1 MSTSRS
7 DFVRI
12 RGLRYH
18 VRAWGEATA
27 PKLML
32 LHGLLDA
39 SATWEPVAK
48 ILVSKWQV
56 LCPDWR
62 GLGHTEW
69 PQDGYWFPDYIGD
82 LAALMDHYAADVAIP
97 LVGHS
102 MGAQIGS
109 LYAGARPSRVSRLV
123 CLDGLFLPDGDT
135 AQAPKRMTKWLDDL
149 NQARGAKTYA
159 SFEQLATRVRYRNP
173 QLSEAKALFIAHC
186 WAAED
191 AQGRVKLLADPRHE
205 LRGPSIYRA
214 AESMA
219 LWSQISAPTLFLD
232 GGKSLF
238 AQAIPAE
245 EKQRRRACFCDRH
258 EEVIAGAG
266 HMLHFDAPEE
276 TGQRIAAFVGGAS

>member
-18 VRAWGEATA
+18 VRRWGAETA

-48 ILVSKWQV
+48 ILAQKYQV
-56 LCPDWR
+56 MCPDWR
-62 GLGHTEW
+62 GLGHSEW
-69 PQDGYWFPDYIGD
+69 PQDGYWFPDYVGD
-82 LAALMDHYAADVAIP
+82 LAELMDHYAPTPIP

-109 LYAGARPSRVSRLV
+109 LYAGARPARVSRFA
-123 CLDGLFLPDGDT
+123 CLDGLFLPDMD
-135 AQAPKRMTKWLDDL
+135 ASQAPKRMTKWLDDL
-149 NQARGAKTYA
+149 KQTRVPKTYA
-159 SFEQLATRVRYRNP
+159 SFEELAGRVRHRNP
-173 QLSEAKALFIAHC
+173 QLGAEKALFIARC
-186 WAAED
+186 WASED
-191 AQGRVKLLADPRHE
+191 GHGRVQLLADPKHE
-205 LRGPSIYRA
+205 LRGPGIYRA

-219 LWSQISAPTLFLD
+219 VWKDITAPTLFLD
-232 GGKSLF
+232 GGKSVF
-238 AQAIPAE
+238 AKAIPADE
-245 EKQRRRACFCDRH
+245 RKRRRACFRDYR
-258 EEVIAGAG
+258 EDVIADAG

-276 TGQRIAAFVGGAS
+276 TGRRIAAFLASP